1 MAIRTSLR
9 SSEYRG
15 LADTPG
21 VVLLL
26 VGASRSLRSK
36 RARDPCAIASIT
48 LLAPARP
55 KPTAARVGLKQEPMS
70 AFMYAPVMTSAV
82 TNSR

>member
-1 MAIRTSLR
+1 VRNRL
-9 SSEYRG
+9 
-15 LADTPG
+15 
-21 VVLLL
+21 
-26 VGASRSLRSK
+26 
-36 RARDPCAIASIT
+36 IT

-82 TNSR
+82 TNFR